1 MVGNLKMMLIL
12 VIRKQEQKPMEV
24 DYE

>member
-12 VIRKQEQKPMEV
+12 MIRKQEQKPMEV